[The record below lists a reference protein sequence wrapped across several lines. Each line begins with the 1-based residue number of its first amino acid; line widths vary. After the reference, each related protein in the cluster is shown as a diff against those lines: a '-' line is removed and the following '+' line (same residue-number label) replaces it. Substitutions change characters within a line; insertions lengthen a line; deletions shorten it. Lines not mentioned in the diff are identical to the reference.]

1 MMRFLY
7 SLFIIALIIF
17 AVYLLSDPGLQAYLR
32 GLFQ

>member
-1 MMRFLY
+1 MLKFIY
-7 SLFIIALIIF
+7 AVFIIALIIF